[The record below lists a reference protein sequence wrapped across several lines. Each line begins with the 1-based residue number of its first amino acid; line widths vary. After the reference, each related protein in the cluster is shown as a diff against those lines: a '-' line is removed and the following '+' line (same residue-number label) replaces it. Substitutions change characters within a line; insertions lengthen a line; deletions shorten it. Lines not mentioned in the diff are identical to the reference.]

1 MQMTSD
7 EILAK
12 LVGFD
17 TTSRNSNLQLIDFVE
32 DYLNA
37 CGVKSTRIPSE
48 DGTKANLFAKIGPD
62 ATGGIALSGHTDVV
76 PVDGQDWHSDPFTL
90 TQKEGRY
97 YGRGSCDM
105 KGFLAS
111 SLYLVPEMVKAP
123 LTRPIYLVFSFDEE
137 VAMLGIPL
145 VIEKFGHDLPKPDI
159 VIVGE
164 PSMMKVVSAQ
174 KGIMMFKIVGRGYE
188 AHSSLP
194 QTGASA
200 VTAVARVVNKIHLM
214 AEEAKIRAPSPSHF
228 NPPYTTLHVGMING
242 GTAGNIIARDCTA
255 VCDIRYIP
263 EDDPYQLKADLN
275 EWIEQEINPP
285 MQAIDPACGVKLVGI
300 HHAPALEPRLDSDA
314 ETLARTLTGDNDKQ
328 FVSYATEAGHFQ
340 NAGTSVVICGPGSI
354 EQAHQPDEYL
364 DISQLKQCD
373 KFLHQLVH
381 HLSV

>member
-62 ATGGIALSGHTDVV
+62 TTGGIALSGHTDVV

-90 TQKEGRY
+90 TEKEGRY

-111 SLYLVPEMVKAP
+111 SLYLVPEMVKAS

-214 AEEAKIRAPSPSHF
+214 AEEAKTRAPSPSHF

-275 EWIEQEINPP
+275 AWIEQEINPP

-373 KFLHQLVH
+373 KFLHQLVN
-381 HLSV
+381 HLSA